1 MSITEEQYKFCIDEG
16 LVLTPV
22 NPNTK
27 KPKAVYQGNHNLDG
41 SKNTVKNLAGL
52 VSAKNF
58 ITENG

>member
-27 KPKAVYQGNHNLDG
+27 NLELLKMMMVLGIGNLI
-41 SKNTVKNLAGL
+41 GL
-52 VSAKNF
+52 KKKLWKLKV
-58 ITENG
+58 